1 MNSTTDYVIETPLEE
16 MKYCKHTSYCG
27 KIYVKNETQQTSGA
41 FKFRGN
47 VNKLSKYPT
56 GTKVVTAST
65 GNHAKGLTLAASVLG
80 LKAIIF
86 LPKLTPLKKIEGIIE
101 NIHVEI
107 IFIDGDYTR
116 CEIEAKKYALNNN
129 LIFISSFDDIDI
141 IEGHK
146 TLCREID
153 CSNIQFD
160 TVYVPIGGGGL
171 ISACLEHW
179 KSEKN
184 IIGVELDSAP
194 AMKLSLDSGERIRI
208 NECSGFAEGLLVR
221 EVGRIPFEICNKYKP
236 EIMTVSEHSIKRAIK
251 ILWEENGMKSE
262 GAGAA
267 SFAAAM
273 EESKKRAGNCICII
287 SGGNIN
293 DDLFSAIINDF

>member
-1 MNSTTDYVIETPLEE
+1 MNSTTDYVRQTPLEE
-16 MKYCKHTSYCG
+16 LKCDKHTSHWEKVYF
-27 KIYVKNETQQTSGA
+27 KNETLQASGA

-47 VNKLSKYPT
+47 VNKLSTYTK

-65 GNHAKGLTLAASVLG
+65 GNHAKGLTLAASLLD

-86 LPKLTPLKKIEGIIE
+86 LPKLTPLKKLEGIQG
-101 NIHVEI
+101 NLHVEI
-107 IFIDGDYTR
+107 IFVNGDYTL
-116 CEIEAKKYALNNN
+116 CEMEAKKYALKHNM
-129 LIFISSFDDIDI
+129 IFIPSFDDKEI

-153 CSNIQFD
+153 RSNIEFD

-179 KSEKN
+179 KNKKN

-194 AMKLSLDSGERIRI
+194 AMKLSLEKGDRVRI

-221 EVGRIPFEICNKYKP
+221 EVGQIPFEICKKYNPK
-236 EIMTVSEHSIKRAIK
+236 IITVNESAIKRAIK
-251 ILWEENGMKSE
+251 TLWKENRIKSE

-273 EESKKRAGNCICII
+273 EDSEKRGKGCVCII

-293 DDLFSAIINDF
+293 DDLFSTIINDY

>member
-1 MNSTTDYVIETPLEE
+1 MNSTTDHVRQTPLEE
-16 MKYCKHTSYCG
+16 LKCDKHTNHWERVYF
-27 KIYVKNETQQTSGA
+27 KNETQQASGA

-47 VNKLSKYPT
+47 VKKLSQYIK

-65 GNHAKGLTLAASVLG
+65 GNHAKGLALATSLLD

-86 LPKLTPLKKIEGIIE
+86 LPKLTPLKKLEGIQG
-101 NIHVEI
+101 NLHLEI
-107 IFIDGDYTR
+107 IFVDGDYTL
-116 CEIEAKKYALNNN
+116 CEMEAKKYAIKYNM
-129 LIFISSFDDIDI
+129 IFIPSFDDKEI

-146 TLCREID
+146 TLCIEID
-153 CSNIQFD
+153 RSNIEFD

-179 KSEKN
+179 KNKKT
-184 IIGVELDSAP
+184 IIGVELDTAP
-194 AMKLSLDSGERIRI
+194 AMKLSLDMGARVRI

-221 EVGRIPFEICNKYKP
+221 EVGKIPFEICKKYKP
-236 EIMTVSEHSIKRAIK
+236 EIMTVNKFAIKRAIK
-251 ILWEENGMKSE
+251 TLWIENRIKSE

-273 EESKKRAGNCICII
+273 EDTAKRGKGCICII

-293 DDLFSAIINDF
+293 DDLFSTIINEY